1 MILAPIGKRDY
12 HCRVKH
18 QDAPRVY
25 GIGNPLI
32 DIIVSVDEQD
42 LTDLGIHKG
51 TMTLVD
57 QARHTELLSFAKTKH
72 PAYSCGGSC
81 PNTIITLASLGV
93 HATLA
98 GKVGTD
104 ENGKIYSDRLDAL
117 GLGNELARTDRQP
130 TGSTVILVT
139 PDSERS
145 MNTFLGAN
153 RLYARTD
160 IIPETVK
167 DADFFHFTG
176 YMWDTQS
183 QQDAIMRAL
192 SLAKESKTTV
202 TFDIADPFAVG
213 RYREQFLD
221 LITHWC
227 DIVFAN
233 SEEARIL
240 FDNYDPYECCRSM
253 GKLCRTAIVKNGKK
267 GSFVC
272 HEGQIFHIPAKT
284 SAPVVDTTGAGDT
297 YAAGYIYGLCTHH
310 SVEESGMIASI
321 LAGEIIGQYGAQFSA
336 EKARSLREELE
347 SGGWKNR

>member
-1 MILAPIGKRDY
+1 LLPDTAKETIIAN
-12 HCRVKH
+12 VKH
-18 QDAPRVY
+18 QDTPRVY

-32 DIIVSVDEQD
+32 DIIVSAEDQD
-42 LTDLGIHKG
+42 LVKLGIHKG
-51 TMTLVD
+51 TMTLIGKE
-57 QARHTELLSFAKTKH
+57 RHAELLSFAKTKH

-81 PNTIITLASLGV
+81 PNTIITLALLGV
-93 HATLA
+93 NATLA
-98 GKVGTD
+98 GKVGND
-104 ENGKIYSDRLDAL
+104 ENGDIYNAKLNDLN
-117 GLGNELARTDRQP
+117 LGNELARTDKQP

-153 RLYARTD
+153 RLYSRND
-160 IIPETVK
+160 INPQTVK

-183 QQDAIMRAL
+183 QQDAIMCAL
-192 SLAKESKTTV
+192 DIAKKNGTIV

-213 RYREQFLD
+213 RYREKFLG
-221 LITHWC
+221 LITDYC

-267 GSFVC
+267 GSFIC
-272 HEGQIFHIPAKT
+272 HDKKILKIPAKGAA
-284 SAPVVDTTGAGDT
+284 SPVDTTGAGDT
-297 YAAGYIYGLCTHH
+297 YAAGYIYGLCTNH
-310 SVEESGMIASI
+310 SIEESGMIASI
-321 LAGEIIGQYGAQFSA
+321 LAGEIIGQYGAQFST
-336 EKARSLREELE
+336 EKAHALRMELE
-347 SGGWKNR
+347 SGDWENR